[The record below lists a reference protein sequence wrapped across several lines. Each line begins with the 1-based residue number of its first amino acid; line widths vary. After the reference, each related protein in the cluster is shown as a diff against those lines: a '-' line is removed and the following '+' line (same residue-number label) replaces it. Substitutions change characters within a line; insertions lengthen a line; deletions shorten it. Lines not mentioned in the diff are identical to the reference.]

1 MVRMKGNG
9 SAMSESRLS
18 SRRRECVLFGVI
30 VFASAF
36 AHAGTLSKTTCQ
48 RVTTEGR
55 VNAGREWNLPLGEDW
70 IFRILPV
77 SSSSSEYSG
86 WDLVVDHQQPAGF
99 PDALLL
105 ATLPYNS
112 INEREIG
119 TTFGL
124 RAQDAIG
131 WNPRSFRFLLNS
143 ADFREAQQLF
153 RSLMTTAAH
162 ASAHA
167 AHDPA
172 VPPDNPLSRLVELR
186 QRAASGELRIL
197 DAAIVPGVADPAPY
211 AQAWAL
217 AASRTPH
224 QIEAAPAGTSSPLG
238 MLNWMRFSLTLWF
251 PARWRIPSDLH
262 PVRTACPE

>member
-1 MVRMKGNG
+1 
-9 SAMSESRLS
+9 MSESRLR
-18 SRRRECVLFGVI
+18 SRRRERLLLGVI
-30 VFASAF
+30 VFASAV
-36 AHAGTLSKTTCQ
+36 AHSGTLSKTTCQ
-48 RVTTEGR
+48 RVTIEGR

-86 WDLVVDHQQPAGF
+86 WDLVVDRQQPAGF

-105 ATLPYNS
+105 ATMPYNS

-131 WNPRSFRFLLNS
+131 WNPRSFRFLLNA

-153 RSLMTTAAH
+153 RSQMTIAPR
-162 ASAHA
+162 ASANA

-172 VPPDNPLSRLVELR
+172 APRDNPLSRLVELR
-186 QRAASGELRIL
+186 QRASSGELRIL

-224 QIEAAPAGTSSPLG
+224 QIEAAPTGKSSALG
-238 MLNWMRFSLTLWF
+238 ALNRMRFSLTLWF
-251 PARWRIPSDLH
+251 PAHWRIPPELH
-262 PVRTACPE
+262 SERAPCPE

>member
-1 MVRMKGNG
+1 
-9 SAMSESRLS
+9 MSKRRFRFRRCESLA
-18 SRRRECVLFGVI
+18 LGVFL
-30 VFASAF
+30 FASAV

-48 RVTTEGR
+48 RVTIEGR
-55 VNAGREWNLPLGEDW
+55 VNVGREWDVSLGEDW
-70 IFRILPV
+70 IFRILPI
-77 SSSSSEYSG
+77 SSSSPEYSG
-86 WDLVVDHQQPAGF
+86 WDLVVDRQQPAGF

-131 WNPRSFRFLLNS
+131 WNPRSFRFLLNT

-153 RSLMTTAAH
+153 RSLMTIAAH
-162 ASAHA
+162 APANA

-172 VPPDNPLSRLVELR
+172 APRGSALSRLVELR
-186 QRAASGELRIL
+186 QRASSGELQIL

-224 QIEAAPAGTSSPLG
+224 QIEAVPAGTSSALG
-238 MLNWMRFSLTLWF
+238 TLNWMKFSLTLWF
-251 PARWRIPSDLH
+251 PAHWRIPPELH
-262 PVRTACPE
+262 PAPTACPE